1 MATLTRWDPFRE
13 LSRLQNDLN
22 RLFDDR
28 GTVGRGTE
36 SFGWSPSV
44 DVFEDAEGLTFKFEV
59 PEVDPKDVQVSL
71 EDGVLTVRGERKME
85 REEKRDTYHRIERS
99 YGAFARSFTLPAN
112 VDPDKV
118 IAETKNGVLRIFVP
132 KRAEA
137 KLKTIQV
144 KGN

>member
-28 GTVGRGTE
+28 GVTGRGTE
-36 SFGWSPSV
+36 SFGWAPMV

-59 PEVDPKDVQVSL
+59 PEVDPKDVQVNL
-71 EDGVLTVRGERKME
+71 EDGVLTVRGERKLE
-85 REEKRDTYHRIERS
+85 REDKRDNYHRIERS
-99 YGAFARSFTLPAN
+99 YGTFARSFTLPAN
-112 VDPDKV
+112 VDPEKV
-118 IAETKNGVLRIFVP
+118 TAETKNGVLRIFVP

-137 KLKTIQV
+137 KPKTITI
-144 KGN
+144 KSN

>member
-28 GTVGRGTE
+28 SVPGRGTE
-36 SFGWSPSV
+36 SFGWSPAV
-44 DVFEDAEGLTFKFEV
+44 DVFEDTEGLTFKFEV

-71 EDGVLTVRGERKME
+71 EDGVLTVRGDRKME
-85 REEKRDTYHRIERS
+85 REDKRDNYHRIERS

-118 IAETKNGVLRIFVP
+118 TAETKNGVLRVFVP

-137 KLKTIQV
+137 KPKTVTIKV
-144 KGN
+144 N